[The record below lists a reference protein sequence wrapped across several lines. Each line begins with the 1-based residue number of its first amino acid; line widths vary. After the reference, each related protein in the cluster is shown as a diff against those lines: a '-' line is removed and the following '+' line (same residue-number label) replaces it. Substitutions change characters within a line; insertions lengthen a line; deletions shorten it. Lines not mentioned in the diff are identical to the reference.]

1 MASATQMCGVCNQRN
16 IDKPSIIWCC
26 DCEEGLC
33 RDCIE
38 HHSLS
43 KGTRHHNIVS
53 ISQYTSLST
62 DSKHMTQNQKR
73 KDIQVALPHFLSVQ
87 NINLKLL
94 KTIDTFSH
102 HFRGCCML
110 PDGRIAFAN
119 SSQFNKGVKV
129 FNADTTKDFE
139 VETESLVF
147 DVAYISHDNTLV
159 ATSGSGIRCISI
171 IDVKSKQLSKSI
183 SVDSVFFGIAV
194 KDNKLFC
201 SALGKGIQVINQ
213 DNYSINDLVRYKI
226 PISCLVATFGD
237 KIYHTNHKSN
247 EVTCYNEQGTEQWRF
262 KNESILRSPHGISVD
277 NTGNVYVVGSESN
290 NAVIISADGQQH
302 KKILHAGD
310 GLFHPYS
317 LDYNRSTNQ
326 LLVSNDQKK
335 AFIFTQK

>member
-1 MASATQMCGVCNQRN
+1 
-16 IDKPSIIWCC
+16 
-26 DCEEGLC
+26 
-33 RDCIE
+33 
-38 HHSLS
+38 
-43 KGTRHHNIVS
+43 
-53 ISQYTSLST
+53 
-62 DSKHMTQNQKR
+62 
-73 KDIQVALPHFLSVQ
+73 
-87 NINLKLL
+87 
-94 KTIDTFSH
+94 
-102 HFRGCCML
+102 ML

-159 ATSGSGIRCISI
+159 ATSGI
-171 IDVKSKQLSKSI
+171 
-183 SVDSVFFGIAV
+183 FGIAV
-194 KDNKLFC
+194 KDNKLVC

-213 DNYSINDLVRYKI
+213 ENYSINDLVRYKI
-226 PISCLVATFGD
+226 PISCFVATFGD

-335 AFIFTQK
+335 AFILLRNE